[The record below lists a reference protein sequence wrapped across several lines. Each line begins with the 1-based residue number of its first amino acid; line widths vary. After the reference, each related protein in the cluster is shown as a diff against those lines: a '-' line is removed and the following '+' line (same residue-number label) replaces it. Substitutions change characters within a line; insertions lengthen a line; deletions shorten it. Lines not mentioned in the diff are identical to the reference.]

1 MNIISLSEKKMGS
14 LVKQTI
20 VAVVLFVFV
29 LGGKFAFIY
38 LSISCVFFPQKRSL
52 IFQIVNAPKMRL
64 GNIKF

>member
-1 MNIISLSEKKMGS
+1 MGS

-38 LSISCVFFPQKRSL
+38 LSISCVFFFSQKRSL